1 MNERFLAVNENG
13 EFRFFNLEPKRAV
26 DFNTQKGIWYVDADL
41 DCDFGVLVDKNSLP
55 QDLKTLKWEDSQ
67 VIFARNLKINLKN

>member
-26 DFNTQKGIWYVDADL
+26 NFNTQKGIWYIDVDL
-41 DCDFGVLVDKNSLP
+41 DYDLGILVDELA
-55 QDLKTLKWEDSQ
+55 LH
-67 VIFARNLKINLKN
+67 

>member
-26 DFNTQKGIWYVDADL
+26 DFNTQKGIWYVDVDL
-41 DCDFGVLVDKNSLP
+41 DCDLGVLVDKNSLP
-55 QDLKTLKWEDSQ
+55 QDLQTLKWEDSP
-67 VIFARNLKINLKN
+67 VILQEI